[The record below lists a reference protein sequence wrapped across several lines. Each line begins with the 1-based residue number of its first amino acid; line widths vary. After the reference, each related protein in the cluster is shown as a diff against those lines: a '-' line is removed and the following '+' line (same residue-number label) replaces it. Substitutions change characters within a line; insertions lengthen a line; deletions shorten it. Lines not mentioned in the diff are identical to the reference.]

1 MITINDLNKTIKTK
15 EQGANHVVCGRCA
28 GENISN
34 DKEDVSPGY
43 VAACLD
49 CDEDMFLIEL
59 RYKDSNNQLQHLT
72 QDGFQINEVNWTCHQ
87 CGHANDDLMKET
99 SSPMCGGCG
108 KTFEWSDINIDVGT
122 FFGGEE
128 TQVKL
133 SELVFIDK
141 TIADSGVELTKQNVQ
156 ASDFT
161 TLIPDDKLAAYFG
174 SFEEYVPINFS

>member
-1 MITINDLNKTIKTK
+1 
-15 EQGANHVVCGRCA
+15 
-28 GENISN
+28 
-34 DKEDVSPGY
+34 
-43 VAACLD
+43 
-49 CDEDMFLIEL
+49 
-59 RYKDSNNQLQHLT
+59 
-72 QDGFQINEVNWTCHQ
+72 
-87 CGHANDDLMKET
+87 
-99 SSPMCGGCG
+99 MCGGCG

-122 FFGGEE
+122 YFGGEE